1 MFSLDIS
8 GWSIVARTVIVYG
21 ALLLG
26 LRLAGKRELG
36 QMTPFDL
43 VVILL
48 IANAVQNAM
57 VGPDTSVTGGL
68 IAAAVLIAVNYGV
81 ALARNRVPLLRRAVE
96 GSPTLLINDGKFV
109 EQNLRRER
117 LDEDD
122 VLMAIREHGVAE
134 AKEVRMAVLE
144 TDGSISIVPADVK
157 ATRTRKHVRFL
168 RRGA

>member
-8 GWSIVARTVIVYG
+8 GWSIVLRTAIVYV

-26 LRLAGKRELG
+26 LRLAGKREMG

-68 IAAAVLIAVNYGV
+68 IAAGVLIVGNYGV
-81 ALARNRVPLLRRAVE
+81 AQARERLPWFRRAVE
-96 GSPTLLINDGKFV
+96 GTPTLLINDGKLV
-109 EQNLRRER
+109 AEHLRREG
-117 LDEDD
+117 LDEDE
-122 VLMAIREHGVAE
+122 VLMAIREHGVADV
-134 AKEVRMAVLE
+134 KDVRMAVLE

-157 ATRTRKHVRFL
+157 AMRTRRHVRFV
-168 RRGA
+168 RR

>member
-26 LRLAGKRELG
+26 LRLAGKRQLG

-48 IANAVQNAM
+48 VANAVQNAM

-68 IAAAVLIAVNYGV
+68 IAAAVLIAANYAV
-81 ALARNRVPLLRRAVE
+81 AVGRERIPGLRRAVE
-96 GSPTLLINDGKFV
+96 GSPAVIINNGV
-109 EQNLRRER
+109 IVRQPLQREG
-117 LDEDD
+117 LDEED
-122 VLMAIREHGVAE
+122 VLMAIREHGFE
-134 AKEVRMAVLE
+134 AVKDVRVAVLE
-144 TDGSISIVPADVK
+144 TDGSISIVPVAAPVTK
-157 ATRTRKHVRFL
+157 TRPHARFKHKSE
-168 RRGA
+168 